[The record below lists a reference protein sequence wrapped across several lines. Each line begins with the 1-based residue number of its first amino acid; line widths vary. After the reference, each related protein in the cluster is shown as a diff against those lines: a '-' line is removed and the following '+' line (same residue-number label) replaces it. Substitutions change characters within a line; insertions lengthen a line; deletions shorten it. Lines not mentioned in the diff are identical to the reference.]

1 MGAYGLRTHI
11 WNNFWKSGLLLAGFP
26 LLLALMA
33 YGLALIFND
42 DPRGIE
48 YAMRSAAARWPY
60 FFAIACIGAVIWFAI
75 AWVANQK
82 IIDVITGA
90 RPVTRTEEP
99 RLWNTLEALCISRG
113 ITMPRLAVIETP
125 QRNAFA
131 SGLSRDKG
139 AVTVTRGLL
148 DALDEA
154 ELRAVL
160 AHELT
165 HIRNGDARLLVIAAV
180 FSGVISLVAEMLFR
194 GVRFRGGNRRG
205 NGAAV
210 MVGFLVVALAWG
222 LTFLLRM
229 ALSRRREFLAD
240 AGAVELTQDAD
251 GMIAALR
258 RIEGQSAMP
267 AIPGQV
273 RAMFLDDPPR
283 ESWFSSLTATHPS
296 IPTRVAALVEHAGG
310 QDVVVAAPIG
320 MAAAAPLWSGAA
332 KPATTGNPWWRGKA

>member
-1 MGAYGLRTHI
+1 VGAYGLRTHI
-11 WNNFWKSGLLLAGFP
+11 WNNLWKSALLLAGFP

-33 YGLALIFND
+33 YGLALVFND
-42 DPRGIE
+42 DPRGLG

-60 FFAIACIGAVIWFAI
+60 FFAMACAGAAVWFAI
-75 AWVANQK
+75 AWVANQR
-82 IIDVITGA
+82 IIDGITGA

-99 RLWNTLEALCISRG
+99 LLWNTLEALCISRG

-148 DALDEA
+148 DALTEA
-154 ELRAVL
+154 ELRGVL

-194 GVRFRGGNRRG
+194 GVRFRGGDRRG

-210 MVGFLVVALAWG
+210 ILGFVVIALAWG
-222 LTFLLRM
+222 LGFVLRL

-240 AGAVELTQDAD
+240 AGAVELTQDPD

-258 RIEGQSAMP
+258 RIEGNSAMP
-267 AIPGQV
+267 AIPAQV
-273 RAMFLDDPPR
+273 RAMFLDDPPAQG
-283 ESWFSSLTATHPS
+283 WFSGWSATHPPIS
-296 IPTRVAALVEHAGG
+296 ARVAALVRHAGG
-310 QDVVVAAPIG
+310 QDPGTASDG
-320 MAAAAPLWSGAA
+320 AAAPWGAAA
-332 KPATTGNPWWRGKA
+332 KPALQGNPWWRGKA

>member
-11 WNNFWKSGLLLAGFP
+11 WNNLWKSGLLLAGFP
-26 LLLALMA
+26 FLLALMA
-33 YGLALIFND
+33 YGLALVFND
-42 DPRGIE
+42 DPRGLAF
-48 YAMRSAAARWPY
+48 AMRSAAAQWPY
-60 FFAIACIGAVIWFAI
+60 FFAMACIGAAIWFAI
-75 AWVANQK
+75 AWFANQR
-82 IIDVITGA
+82 IIDGITGA
-90 RPVTRTEEP
+90 HPVTRTEEP
-99 RLWNTLEALCISRG
+99 LLWNTLEALCISRG
-113 ITMPRLAVIETP
+113 ITMPRLAVIEAP
-125 QRNAFA
+125 ERNAFA

-148 DALDEA
+148 DALTEA
-154 ELRAVL
+154 ELRGVL

-194 GVRFRGGNRRG
+194 GVRFRGNDRRG

-210 MVGFLVVALAWG
+210 LIGFLVIALAWG
-222 LTFLLRM
+222 LGFVLRL

-240 AGAVELTQDAD
+240 AGAVELTQDPD

-267 AIPGQV
+267 AIPAQV

-283 ESWFSSLTATHPS
+283 AGWFSGWSATHPPIS
-296 IPTRVAALVEHAGG
+296 ARVAALVRHAGG
-310 QDVVVAAPIG
+310 QDLGVAP
-320 MAAAAPLWSGAA
+320 APLPPWTQAGGA
-332 KPATTGNPWWRGKA
+332 KPRDPWA